1 MASLKYEISLLD
13 RNTRFALWQIKM
25 QAVLAQMDLE
35 DALLG
40 IDKMPSTLTDE
51 EKKRKDRKAL
61 TQLHLHLSN
70 EILQDVMKEKTA
82 AALWKRLEQICMSKT
97 LTSKLHMK
105 QRLYAH
111 RLEEGASVHE
121 HLTVFKEILSNLEA
135 MEVQY
140 DKEDLG
146 LILLCSLPPSYL
158 TFRDTI
164 LYSRES
170 LTVDEVYDSL
180 TSYDK
185 MKHLVVKPDS
195 QGEGLIVR
203 GRQDRNTDDDRG
215 RTQERNHRGKSKG
228 RSKSSN
234 RGKTCNFC
242 KKKGHIKSECYKLQ
256 NKIKR
261 EAANQKEKQPEN
273 SGEADVVE
281 DYSDGELLVASVN
294 DSKVSEEWILD
305 SGCTFHMSPNRDWF
319 TTYETVSEGV
329 VLMGNNASCK
339 IAGVGTIK
347 VKMFDGIVRTLS
359 DVRYVPELKINL
371 ISLSTLDSKGYR
383 YTAESGVLK
392 ISKGSLVVMKGQRKT
407 AKLYVLQGSTVTGD
421 AAVAS
426 SSLSDDDI
434 TKLWHMRLGHMSE
447 NGMVELSKR
456 GLLDGQ
462 GICKLNFCEHCV
474 FGKRKRV
481 RFTRGIHNTKET
493 LEYIHSDLWGP
504 SRVPSRG
511 GANYMLTFIDD
522 FSRKVWA
529 FFLKQKSDVFS
540 AFKSWKIMIE
550 KQTGKQIKY
559 LRTDNGLEFCSDE
572 FNRLCKSEGIVRH
585 LTVRH
590 TPQQNGVAERMNR
603 TIMEKVRCML
613 SNANLPKSFW
623 AEAASTAC
631 FLINRSPSVAIE
643 KKTPQEV
650 WSGNPANYSDL
661 KIFGCPAYAHVN
673 NGKLEPRSIKCVFL
687 GYKAGVKGYK
697 LWCPE
702 NRKVVISRDVVF
714 DETAMLPNLSLKD
727 SSNKENQKQVEHQI
741 NTESTP
747 QVSTKI
753 ENRVA
758 SSPQYSIA
766 KNRTKREIK
775 PPKKYAEADLVAYAL
790 NVAEDIDAN
799 QEPSNYSEAIS
810 CEDSEK
816 WMFAMQEEMESLHKN
831 KTWDLV
837 KLPKGKKTVRC
848 KWVFKKKEGTPGVEE
863 PKYKARLV
871 AKGYSQVPGVDFTDV
886 FSPVVKHSSIRALL
900 GIVAMHDLELE
911 QLDVKTAFLHGELE
925 EDIYMQQPEGFRV
938 SEKEDYVCLLKKS
951 LYGLK
956 QSPRQWYKR
965 FDSFMTSHDFKRS
978 SFDSCVYFKKNNDGS
993 FVYLL
998 LYVDDMLIAAK
1009 DKGEIRKVKA
1019 QLSEEFEMKDLGPAK
1034 KILGMEI
1041 LRDRKTSKLYLSQ
1054 KGYIEKLLCRFNMR
1068 SAKPVS
1074 TPLAAHFRLSS
1085 ALSPQSDDEIEYM
1098 SHVPYSSAVGSLM
1111 YAMVCSRPDLSY
1123 AVSAVSR
1130 YMVNLG
1136 KEHWKTVQWIL
1147 RYLRGTTDVC
1157 LQFGRTED
1165 GVIGYVDADF
1175 AGDLDRR
1182 RSLTGYVFTIGG
1194 CAISWKATLQTTVA
1208 LSTTEAEYMAI
1219 TEACKEAI
1227 WLKGLFSEL
1236 NEDLQ
1241 ISTVFCDSQ
1250 SAIFLTKDQMFH
1262 ERTKHIDVRYHF
1274 VRDIIAR
1281 GDIVVSKIS
1290 THENP
1295 ADMMTKSLPITKF
1308 EHCLDLIQG
1317 PSLGED
1323 QHDSQLRMVNAIS
1336 SRTHE
1341 IDYEMNMLSAK
1352 VNRKHSD
1359 VETTSADGKDTNGG
1373 KHRSS
1378 EGKLSNKES
1387 RSRVLNRSVVKSK
1400 SDMASKIRKTPA
1412 GTRTAVQ
1419 KSKFDQKEEIRKR
1432 IEELRIQ
1439 RQKRIAERS
1448 AAKGL
1453 NPVTSRKNSIGTKT
1467 STTSLKNQPL
1477 NQETK
1482 KLPKPALRSS
1492 TIEHLATARKSAELK
1507 SNQPKKSASKENSSS
1522 TTGSQK
1528 VKSSTNKVK
1537 GSDKKSGTNKV
1548 LSCDKDPREK
1558 VSEEITFE
1566 SEATQQTA
1574 IVDDFKD
1581 VQELQSITSIMKP
1594 EECEILQRKTSS
1606 ESKNSNANMLT
1617 EDNKPLQSDHLKA
1630 KDFDEDVPEMI
1641 TVDSIPP
1648 SPDKTVK
1655 FSTVNVGTNS
1665 EVNGK
1670 DTSGRVI
1677 AEIEI
1682 STPPPNEAIEMEPSV
1697 HSRKKWNN
1705 GENSPKASKRFRKLL
1720 FFGKRTRNSTKT
1732 DFIAIVNS
1740 C

>member
-1 MASLKYEISLLD
+1 
-13 RNTRFALWQIKM
+13 
-25 QAVLAQMDLE
+25 
-35 DALLG
+35 
-40 IDKMPSTLTDE
+40 
-51 EKKRKDRKAL
+51 
-61 TQLHLHLSN
+61 
-70 EILQDVMKEKTA
+70 
-82 AALWKRLEQICMSKT
+82 
-97 LTSKLHMK
+97 
-105 QRLYAH
+105 
-111 RLEEGASVHE
+111 
-121 HLTVFKEILSNLEA
+121 
-135 MEVQY
+135 
-140 DKEDLG
+140 
-146 LILLCSLPPSYL
+146 
-158 TFRDTI
+158 
-164 LYSRES
+164 
-170 LTVDEVYDSL
+170 
-180 TSYDK
+180 
-185 MKHLVVKPDS
+185 
-195 QGEGLIVR
+195 
-203 GRQDRNTDDDRG
+203 
-215 RTQERNHRGKSKG
+215 
-228 RSKSSN
+228 
-234 RGKTCNFC
+234 
-242 KKKGHIKSECYKLQ
+242 
-256 NKIKR
+256 
-261 EAANQKEKQPEN
+261 
-273 SGEADVVE
+273 
-281 DYSDGELLVASVN
+281 
-294 DSKVSEEWILD
+294 
-305 SGCTFHMSPNRDWF
+305 
-319 TTYETVSEGV
+319 
-329 VLMGNNASCK
+329 
-339 IAGVGTIK
+339 
-347 VKMFDGIVRTLS
+347 
-359 DVRYVPELKINL
+359 
-371 ISLSTLDSKGYR
+371 
-383 YTAESGVLK
+383 
-392 ISKGSLVVMKGQRKT
+392 
-407 AKLYVLQGSTVTGD
+407 
-421 AAVAS
+421 
-426 SSLSDDDI
+426 
-434 TKLWHMRLGHMSE
+434 
-447 NGMVELSKR
+447 
-456 GLLDGQ
+456 
-462 GICKLNFCEHCV
+462 
-474 FGKRKRV
+474 
-481 RFTRGIHNTKET
+481 
-493 LEYIHSDLWGP
+493 
-504 SRVPSRG
+504 
-511 GANYMLTFIDD
+511 
-522 FSRKVWA
+522 
-529 FFLKQKSDVFS
+529 
-540 AFKSWKIMIE
+540 MIE

-590 TPQQNGVAERMNR
+590 TPQQNGVTERMNK

-613 SNANLPKSFW
+613 LNANLPKSFW

-702 NRKVVISRDVVF
+702 NRKVVISRDV
-714 DETAMLPNLSLKD
+714 
-727 SSNKENQKQVEHQI
+727 EHQI
-741 NTESTP
+741 NIESTP
-747 QVSTKI
+747 QISTKI

-925 EDIYMQQPEGFRV
+925 EDATTRGFYSLR
-938 SEKEDYVCLLKKS
+938 KRGLCLLAEKVP
-951 LYGLK
+951 L
-956 QSPRQWYKR
+956 R
-965 FDSFMTSHDFKRS
+965 FET
-978 SFDSCVYFKKNNDGS
+978 VTKKNNDGS

-1019 QLSEEFEMKDLGPAK
+1019 QLSEEFEMKDLGPAN

-1041 LRDRKTSKLYLSQ
+1041 LRDTKTSKLYLSQ

-1074 TPLAAHFRLSS
+1074 TPLATHFRLSS
-1085 ALSPQSDDEIEYM
+1085 TLSPQSDDEIEYM
-1098 SHVPYSSAVGSLM
+1098 SHVPYSSAVGTLM

-1130 YMVNLG
+1130 YMANPG
-1136 KEHWKTVQWIL
+1136 KEHWKAVQWIL

-1165 GVIGYVDADF
+1165 RVIGYVDADF

-1274 VRDIIAR
+1274 VRDIIAH

-1308 EHCLDLIQG
+1308 EHCLDL
-1317 PSLGED
+1317 
-1323 QHDSQLRMVNAIS
+1323 
-1336 SRTHE
+1336 
-1341 IDYEMNMLSAK
+1341 
-1352 VNRKHSD
+1352 
-1359 VETTSADGKDTNGG
+1359 
-1373 KHRSS
+1373 
-1378 EGKLSNKES
+1378 
-1387 RSRVLNRSVVKSK
+1387 
-1400 SDMASKIRKTPA
+1400 
-1412 GTRTAVQ
+1412 
-1419 KSKFDQKEEIRKR
+1419 
-1432 IEELRIQ
+1432 
-1439 RQKRIAERS
+1439 
-1448 AAKGL
+1448 
-1453 NPVTSRKNSIGTKT
+1453 
-1467 STTSLKNQPL
+1467 
-1477 NQETK
+1477 
-1482 KLPKPALRSS
+1482 
-1492 TIEHLATARKSAELK
+1492 
-1507 SNQPKKSASKENSSS
+1507 
-1522 TTGSQK
+1522 
-1528 VKSSTNKVK
+1528 
-1537 GSDKKSGTNKV
+1537 
-1548 LSCDKDPREK
+1548 
-1558 VSEEITFE
+1558 
-1566 SEATQQTA
+1566 
-1574 IVDDFKD
+1574 
-1581 VQELQSITSIMKP
+1581 
-1594 EECEILQRKTSS
+1594 
-1606 ESKNSNANMLT
+1606 
-1617 EDNKPLQSDHLKA
+1617 
-1630 KDFDEDVPEMI
+1630 
-1641 TVDSIPP
+1641 
-1648 SPDKTVK
+1648 
-1655 FSTVNVGTNS
+1655 VG
-1665 EVNGK
+1665 
-1670 DTSGRVI
+1670 
-1677 AEIEI
+1677 
-1682 STPPPNEAIEMEPSV
+1682 V
-1697 HSRKKWNN
+1697 H
-1705 GENSPKASKRFRKLL
+1705 
-1720 FFGKRTRNSTKT
+1720 
-1732 DFIAIVNS
+1732 

>member
-1 MASLKYEISLLD
+1 MASLKYEIPLLD
-13 RNTRFALWQIKM
+13 RNTRFVLWQIKM

-61 TQLHLHLSN
+61 TQLHLYLSN

-105 QRLYAH
+105 QRLYAY

-146 LILLCSLPPSYL
+146 LILLCSLPPSYS

-234 RGKTCNFC
+234 RGKTCNFY

-261 EAANQKEKQPEN
+261 EAANQKGKQPEN

-347 VKMFDGIVRTLS
+347 VKMFDGVVRTLS
-359 DVRYVPELKINL
+359 DVRYVPELKRNL

-426 SSLSDDDI
+426 SFLSDDDI

-474 FGKRKRV
+474 FGKQKRV

-522 FSRKVWA
+522 FSRKFWA

-603 TIMEKVRCML
+603 TIMEK
-613 SNANLPKSFW
+613 
-623 AEAASTAC
+623 
-631 FLINRSPSVAIE
+631 
-643 KKTPQEV
+643 
-650 WSGNPANYSDL
+650 
-661 KIFGCPAYAHVN
+661 IFGCPAYAHVN

-741 NTESTP
+741 NIESTP

-758 SSPQYSIA
+758 SSPPYSIA

-900 GIVAMHDLELE
+900 GVQANFG
-911 QLDVKTAFLHGELE
+911 TN
-925 EDIYMQQPEGFRV
+925 YP
-938 SEKEDYVCLLKKS
+938 
-951 LYGLK
+951 
-956 QSPRQWYKR
+956 
-965 FDSFMTSHDFKRS
+965 
-978 SFDSCVYFKKNNDGS
+978 
-993 FVYLL
+993 
-998 LYVDDMLIAAK
+998 
-1009 DKGEIRKVKA
+1009 
-1019 QLSEEFEMKDLGPAK
+1019 
-1034 KILGMEI
+1034 
-1041 LRDRKTSKLYLSQ
+1041 
-1054 KGYIEKLLCRFNMR
+1054 
-1068 SAKPVS
+1068 KP
-1074 TPLAAHFRLSS
+1074 T
-1085 ALSPQSDDEIEYM
+1085 
-1098 SHVPYSSAVGSLM
+1098 
-1111 YAMVCSRPDLSY
+1111 
-1123 AVSAVSR
+1123 
-1130 YMVNLG
+1130 
-1136 KEHWKTVQWIL
+1136 
-1147 RYLRGTTDVC
+1147 
-1157 LQFGRTED
+1157 
-1165 GVIGYVDADF
+1165 
-1175 AGDLDRR
+1175 
-1182 RSLTGYVFTIGG
+1182 
-1194 CAISWKATLQTTVA
+1194 
-1208 LSTTEAEYMAI
+1208 
-1219 TEACKEAI
+1219 
-1227 WLKGLFSEL
+1227 
-1236 NEDLQ
+1236 
-1241 ISTVFCDSQ
+1241 
-1250 SAIFLTKDQMFH
+1250 
-1262 ERTKHIDVRYHF
+1262 
-1274 VRDIIAR
+1274 
-1281 GDIVVSKIS
+1281 
-1290 THENP
+1290 NP
-1295 ADMMTKSLPITKF
+1295 
-1308 EHCLDLIQG
+1308 
-1317 PSLGED
+1317 
-1323 QHDSQLRMVNAIS
+1323 
-1336 SRTHE
+1336 
-1341 IDYEMNMLSAK
+1341 
-1352 VNRKHSD
+1352 
-1359 VETTSADGKDTNGG
+1359 TN
-1373 KHRSS
+1373 
-1378 EGKLSNKES
+1378 
-1387 RSRVLNRSVVKSK
+1387 
-1400 SDMASKIRKTPA
+1400 
-1412 GTRTAVQ
+1412 
-1419 KSKFDQKEEIRKR
+1419 
-1432 IEELRIQ
+1432 
-1439 RQKRIAERS
+1439 
-1448 AAKGL
+1448 L
-1453 NPVTSRKNSIGTKT
+1453 NP
-1467 STTSLKNQPL
+1467 
-1477 NQETK
+1477 
-1482 KLPKPALRSS
+1482 
-1492 TIEHLATARKSAELK
+1492 
-1507 SNQPKKSASKENSSS
+1507 
-1522 TTGSQK
+1522 
-1528 VKSSTNKVK
+1528 
-1537 GSDKKSGTNKV
+1537 
-1548 LSCDKDPREK
+1548 
-1558 VSEEITFE
+1558 
-1566 SEATQQTA
+1566 
-1574 IVDDFKD
+1574 
-1581 VQELQSITSIMKP
+1581 
-1594 EECEILQRKTSS
+1594 
-1606 ESKNSNANMLT
+1606 
-1617 EDNKPLQSDHLKA
+1617 
-1630 KDFDEDVPEMI
+1630 
-1641 TVDSIPP
+1641 
-1648 SPDKTVK
+1648 
-1655 FSTVNVGTNS
+1655 
-1665 EVNGK
+1665 
-1670 DTSGRVI
+1670 
-1677 AEIEI
+1677 
-1682 STPPPNEAIEMEPSV
+1682 
-1697 HSRKKWNN
+1697 
-1705 GENSPKASKRFRKLL
+1705 
-1720 FFGKRTRNSTKT
+1720 
-1732 DFIAIVNS
+1732 
-1740 C
+1740 

>member
-1 MASLKYEISLLD
+1 MASLKYEIPLLD

-146 LILLCSLPPSYL
+146 LILLCSLPPSYS
-158 TFRDTI
+158 TFIDTI

-203 GRQDRNTDDDRG
+203 GRQDRNTNDNRG

-261 EAANQKEKQPEN
+261 EAANQKGKQPEN

-347 VKMFDGIVRTLS
+347 VKMFDGVVRTLS
-359 DVRYVPELKINL
+359 DVRYVPELKRNL

-407 AKLYVLQGSTVTGD
+407 AKLYVLQGSTVTSD

-474 FGKRKRV
+474 FGKQKRV

-522 FSRKVWA
+522 FSRKVGA

-550 KQTGKQIKY
+550 KQTGKQITY

-643 KKTPQEV
+643 KRLHK
-650 WSGNPANYSDL
+650 
-661 KIFGCPAYAHVN
+661 
-673 NGKLEPRSIKCVFL
+673 
-687 GYKAGVKGYK
+687 
-697 LWCPE
+697 
-702 NRKVVISRDVVF
+702 RKVVISRDVVF

-747 QVSTKI
+747 Q
-753 ENRVA
+753 
-758 SSPQYSIA
+758 
-766 KNRTKREIK
+766 
-775 PPKKYAEADLVAYAL
+775 KYAEADLVAYAL

-886 FSPVVKHSSIRALL
+886 FSPVVKHSLIRALL

-911 QLDVKTAFLHGELE
+911 QLDVKTTFLHGELE
-925 EDIYMQQPEGFRV
+925 EDIYMQQPEGFTV

-965 FDSFMTSHDFKRS
+965 FDSFMTSHDFKRT
-978 SFDSCVYFKKNNDGS
+978 
-993 FVYLL
+993 
-998 LYVDDMLIAAK
+998 AK

-1068 SAKPVS
+1068 SAKPLS

-1130 YMVNLG
+1130 YMANPG
-1136 KEHWKTVQWIL
+1136 KEHWKAVQWIL

-1165 GVIGYVDADF
+1165 GVI
-1175 AGDLDRR
+1175 DLDRR

-1308 EHCLDLIQG
+1308 EHCLDL
-1317 PSLGED
+1317 
-1323 QHDSQLRMVNAIS
+1323 
-1336 SRTHE
+1336 
-1341 IDYEMNMLSAK
+1341 
-1352 VNRKHSD
+1352 
-1359 VETTSADGKDTNGG
+1359 
-1373 KHRSS
+1373 
-1378 EGKLSNKES
+1378 
-1387 RSRVLNRSVVKSK
+1387 
-1400 SDMASKIRKTPA
+1400 
-1412 GTRTAVQ
+1412 
-1419 KSKFDQKEEIRKR
+1419 
-1432 IEELRIQ
+1432 
-1439 RQKRIAERS
+1439 
-1448 AAKGL
+1448 
-1453 NPVTSRKNSIGTKT
+1453 
-1467 STTSLKNQPL
+1467 
-1477 NQETK
+1477 
-1482 KLPKPALRSS
+1482 
-1492 TIEHLATARKSAELK
+1492 
-1507 SNQPKKSASKENSSS
+1507 
-1522 TTGSQK
+1522 
-1528 VKSSTNKVK
+1528 
-1537 GSDKKSGTNKV
+1537 
-1548 LSCDKDPREK
+1548 
-1558 VSEEITFE
+1558 
-1566 SEATQQTA
+1566 
-1574 IVDDFKD
+1574 
-1581 VQELQSITSIMKP
+1581 
-1594 EECEILQRKTSS
+1594 
-1606 ESKNSNANMLT
+1606 
-1617 EDNKPLQSDHLKA
+1617 
-1630 KDFDEDVPEMI
+1630 
-1641 TVDSIPP
+1641 
-1648 SPDKTVK
+1648 
-1655 FSTVNVGTNS
+1655 VG
-1665 EVNGK
+1665 
-1670 DTSGRVI
+1670 
-1677 AEIEI
+1677 
-1682 STPPPNEAIEMEPSV
+1682 V
-1697 HSRKKWNN
+1697 H
-1705 GENSPKASKRFRKLL
+1705 
-1720 FFGKRTRNSTKT
+1720 
-1732 DFIAIVNS
+1732 

>member
-1 MASLKYEISLLD
+1 MASLKYEIPLLD

-146 LILLCSLPPSYL
+146 LILLCSLPPSYS

-215 RTQERNHRGKSKG
+215 RTQEEIIVLNLRVD
-228 RSKSSN
+228 RS
-234 RGKTCNFC
+234 
-242 KKKGHIKSECYKLQ
+242 LQ
-256 NKIKR
+256 I
-261 EAANQKEKQPEN
+261 EGKQPEN

-347 VKMFDGIVRTLS
+347 VKMFDGVVRTLS
-359 DVRYVPELKINL
+359 DVRYVPELKRNL

-474 FGKRKRV
+474 FGKQKRV

-504 SRVPSRG
+504 SRVPSR
-511 GANYMLTFIDD
+511 D
-522 FSRKVWA
+522 
-529 FFLKQKSDVFS
+529 
-540 AFKSWKIMIE
+540 
-550 KQTGKQIKY
+550 GKQIKY
-559 LRTDNGLEFCSDE
+559 LRTDNGLELCSDE

-590 TPQQNGVAERMNR
+590 TPQQNDVAERMNR

-727 SSNKENQKQVEHQI
+727 CSNKENQKQVEHQI

-747 QVSTKI
+747 Q
-753 ENRVA
+753 
-758 SSPQYSIA
+758 
-766 KNRTKREIK
+766 
-775 PPKKYAEADLVAYAL
+775 KYAEADLVAYAL

-925 EDIYMQQPEGFRV
+925 EDIYMQQPEGFTV

-951 LYGLK
+951 L
-956 QSPRQWYKR
+956 
-965 FDSFMTSHDFKRS
+965 
-978 SFDSCVYFKKNNDGS
+978 
-993 FVYLL
+993 
-998 LYVDDMLIAAK
+998 
-1009 DKGEIRKVKA
+1009 
-1019 QLSEEFEMKDLGPAK
+1019 
-1034 KILGMEI
+1034 
-1041 LRDRKTSKLYLSQ
+1041 
-1054 KGYIEKLLCRFNMR
+1054 
-1068 SAKPVS
+1068 
-1074 TPLAAHFRLSS
+1074 
-1085 ALSPQSDDEIEYM
+1085 
-1098 SHVPYSSAVGSLM
+1098 
-1111 YAMVCSRPDLSY
+1111 
-1123 AVSAVSR
+1123 
-1130 YMVNLG
+1130 
-1136 KEHWKTVQWIL
+1136 
-1147 RYLRGTTDVC
+1147 
-1157 LQFGRTED
+1157 
-1165 GVIGYVDADF
+1165 
-1175 AGDLDRR
+1175 
-1182 RSLTGYVFTIGG
+1182 TI
-1194 CAISWKATLQTTVA
+1194 
-1208 LSTTEAEYMAI
+1208 
-1219 TEACKEAI
+1219 
-1227 WLKGLFSEL
+1227 
-1236 NEDLQ
+1236 
-1241 ISTVFCDSQ
+1241 
-1250 SAIFLTKDQMFH
+1250 
-1262 ERTKHIDVRYHF
+1262 
-1274 VRDIIAR
+1274 
-1281 GDIVVSKIS
+1281 
-1290 THENP
+1290 
-1295 ADMMTKSLPITKF
+1295 
-1308 EHCLDLIQG
+1308 
-1317 PSLGED
+1317 
-1323 QHDSQLRMVNAIS
+1323 
-1336 SRTHE
+1336 
-1341 IDYEMNMLSAK
+1341 
-1352 VNRKHSD
+1352 
-1359 VETTSADGKDTNGG
+1359 
-1373 KHRSS
+1373 
-1378 EGKLSNKES
+1378 
-1387 RSRVLNRSVVKSK
+1387 
-1400 SDMASKIRKTPA
+1400 
-1412 GTRTAVQ
+1412 
-1419 KSKFDQKEEIRKR
+1419 
-1432 IEELRIQ
+1432 
-1439 RQKRIAERS
+1439 
-1448 AAKGL
+1448 
-1453 NPVTSRKNSIGTKT
+1453 
-1467 STTSLKNQPL
+1467 
-1477 NQETK
+1477 
-1482 KLPKPALRSS
+1482 
-1492 TIEHLATARKSAELK
+1492 
-1507 SNQPKKSASKENSSS
+1507 
-1522 TTGSQK
+1522 
-1528 VKSSTNKVK
+1528 
-1537 GSDKKSGTNKV
+1537 
-1548 LSCDKDPREK
+1548 
-1558 VSEEITFE
+1558 
-1566 SEATQQTA
+1566 
-1574 IVDDFKD
+1574 
-1581 VQELQSITSIMKP
+1581 
-1594 EECEILQRKTSS
+1594 
-1606 ESKNSNANMLT
+1606 
-1617 EDNKPLQSDHLKA
+1617 
-1630 KDFDEDVPEMI
+1630 
-1641 TVDSIPP
+1641 
-1648 SPDKTVK
+1648 
-1655 FSTVNVGTNS
+1655 
-1665 EVNGK
+1665 
-1670 DTSGRVI
+1670 
-1677 AEIEI
+1677 
-1682 STPPPNEAIEMEPSV
+1682 
-1697 HSRKKWNN
+1697 
-1705 GENSPKASKRFRKLL
+1705 
-1720 FFGKRTRNSTKT
+1720 
-1732 DFIAIVNS
+1732 
-1740 C
+1740 

>member
-1 MASLKYEISLLD
+1 
-13 RNTRFALWQIKM
+13 
-25 QAVLAQMDLE
+25 
-35 DALLG
+35 
-40 IDKMPSTLTDE
+40 
-51 EKKRKDRKAL
+51 
-61 TQLHLHLSN
+61 
-70 EILQDVMKEKTA
+70 
-82 AALWKRLEQICMSKT
+82 
-97 LTSKLHMK
+97 
-105 QRLYAH
+105 
-111 RLEEGASVHE
+111 
-121 HLTVFKEILSNLEA
+121 

-146 LILLCSLPPSYL
+146 LILLCYLPPSYS

-164 LYSRES
+164 LYSCES
-170 LTVDEVYDSL
+170 LIVDEVYDSL

-185 MKHLVVKPDS
+185 IKYLVVKPES
-195 QGEGLIVR
+195 QGDGLIIR
-203 GRQDRNTDDDRG
+203 GRQDRNADDDHSRI
-215 RTQERNHRGKSKG
+215 QERNPRGKSKG

-234 RGKTCNFC
+234 TGKTCNFC

-261 EAANQKEKQPEN
+261 EAANQKGKQPEN

-294 DSKVSEEWILD
+294 DSKV
-305 SGCTFHMSPNRDWF
+305 M
-319 TTYETVSEGV
+319 SEGV
-329 VLMGNNASCK
+329 VLMGNNTSCK
-339 IAGVGTIK
+339 ITGVGTIK
-347 VKMFDGIVRTLS
+347 VKMFDGVVRTLS
-359 DVRYVPELKINL
+359 D
-371 ISLSTLDSKGYR
+371 
-383 YTAESGVLK
+383 
-392 ISKGSLVVMKGQRKT
+392 
-407 AKLYVLQGSTVTGD
+407 GSTVTGD

-434 TKLWHMRLGHMSE
+434 NKLWHMRLGHMSE
-447 NGMVELSKR
+447 NGMTELSKR

-474 FGKRKRV
+474 FGKQKRV
-481 RFTRGIHNTKET
+481 RFTKGIHNIKGT

-504 SRVPSRG
+504 SKVASRG

-522 FSRKVWA
+522 FSRK
-529 FFLKQKSDVFS
+529 
-540 AFKSWKIMIE
+540 
-550 KQTGKQIKY
+550 TGKQIKY
-559 LRTDNGLEFCSDE
+559 LRTDNGLEFYSDD
-572 FNRLCKSEGIVRH
+572 FNRLCKSEGIMRH

-590 TPQQNGVAERMNR
+590 TPQKNGVAERMNR

-643 KKTPQEV
+643 KRTPQEV
-650 WSGNPANYSDL
+650 WSGNPANYSYL
-661 KIFGCPAYAHVN
+661 KIFGCPAYAHVD

-697 LWCPE
+697 LWCPK

-714 DETAMLPNLSLKD
+714 DETAMIPNLSLKD

-747 QVSTKI
+747 QAITKI

-766 KNRTKREIK
+766 KNRTRREIK
-775 PPKKYAEADLVAYAL
+775 PPKKYAEADLVTYAL

-799 QEPSNYSEAIS
+799 QEPSNYSEAVS

-831 KTWDLV
+831 RTWDLV
-837 KLPKGKKTVRC
+837 KLLKGKKTVRC

-863 PKYKARLV
+863 PRYKARLV
-871 AKGYSQVPGVDFTDV
+871 AKGYSQIPGVDFTDV

-925 EDIYMQQPEGFRV
+925 EDIYMQQPEGFIV
-938 SEKEDYVCLLKKS
+938 SEKENYVCLLRKS

-978 SFDSCVYFKKNNDGS
+978 SLDSCVYFKKNCNGS

-1019 QLSEEFEMKDLGPAK
+1019 QLSEEFEMKDLGTTK

-1041 LRDRKTSKLYLSQ
+1041 LRDRKASKLYLTQ
-1054 KGYIEKLLCRFNMR
+1054 KGYIEKVLCRFNMQ

-1123 AVSAVSR
+1123 AVSA
-1130 YMVNLG
+1130 
-1136 KEHWKTVQWIL
+1136 
-1147 RYLRGTTDVC
+1147 
-1157 LQFGRTED
+1157 FGRTKD

-1175 AGDLDRR
+1175 VGDLDRR

-1236 NEDLQ
+1236 NKDLQ

-1250 SAIFLTKDQMFH
+1250 SVIFLTKDQMFH
-1262 ERTKHIDVRYHF
+1262 ERTKHIDVQYDF

-1295 ADMMTKSLPITKF
+1295 ADMMIKSLPITKF
-1308 EHCLDLIQG
+1308 EHCLNL
-1317 PSLGED
+1317 
-1323 QHDSQLRMVNAIS
+1323 
-1336 SRTHE
+1336 
-1341 IDYEMNMLSAK
+1341 
-1352 VNRKHSD
+1352 
-1359 VETTSADGKDTNGG
+1359 
-1373 KHRSS
+1373 
-1378 EGKLSNKES
+1378 
-1387 RSRVLNRSVVKSK
+1387 
-1400 SDMASKIRKTPA
+1400 
-1412 GTRTAVQ
+1412 
-1419 KSKFDQKEEIRKR
+1419 
-1432 IEELRIQ
+1432 
-1439 RQKRIAERS
+1439 
-1448 AAKGL
+1448 
-1453 NPVTSRKNSIGTKT
+1453 
-1467 STTSLKNQPL
+1467 
-1477 NQETK
+1477 
-1482 KLPKPALRSS
+1482 
-1492 TIEHLATARKSAELK
+1492 
-1507 SNQPKKSASKENSSS
+1507 
-1522 TTGSQK
+1522 
-1528 VKSSTNKVK
+1528 
-1537 GSDKKSGTNKV
+1537 
-1548 LSCDKDPREK
+1548 
-1558 VSEEITFE
+1558 
-1566 SEATQQTA
+1566 
-1574 IVDDFKD
+1574 
-1581 VQELQSITSIMKP
+1581 
-1594 EECEILQRKTSS
+1594 
-1606 ESKNSNANMLT
+1606 
-1617 EDNKPLQSDHLKA
+1617 
-1630 KDFDEDVPEMI
+1630 
-1641 TVDSIPP
+1641 
-1648 SPDKTVK
+1648 
-1655 FSTVNVGTNS
+1655 VG
-1665 EVNGK
+1665 
-1670 DTSGRVI
+1670 
-1677 AEIEI
+1677 
-1682 STPPPNEAIEMEPSV
+1682 V
-1697 HSRKKWNN
+1697 H
-1705 GENSPKASKRFRKLL
+1705 
-1720 FFGKRTRNSTKT
+1720 
-1732 DFIAIVNS
+1732 

>member
-1 MASLKYEISLLD
+1 
-13 RNTRFALWQIKM
+13 
-25 QAVLAQMDLE
+25 MDLE

-51 EKKRKDRKAL
+51 ENKHKDRKAL
-61 TQLHLHLSN
+61 PQLHLHLSN
-70 EILQDVMKEKTA
+70 EILQDVMKEKTV

-135 MEVQY
+135 MEVH
-140 DKEDLG
+140 
-146 LILLCSLPPSYL
+146 
-158 TFRDTI
+158 
-164 LYSRES
+164 RES

-185 MKHLVVKPDS
+185 MKHLMVKADS

-203 GRQDRNTDDDRG
+203 GRQDRNADDDRG

-261 EAANQKEKQPEN
+261 EAANQKGKQPEN
-273 SGEADVVE
+273 FGEADVVE

-319 TTYETVSEGV
+319 TTYEIVSEGV

-339 IAGVGTIK
+339 IAGVGRIK
-347 VKMFDGIVRTLS
+347 VKMFDGVVRTLS
-359 DVRYVPELKINL
+359 DRKI
-371 ISLSTLDSKGYR
+371 
-383 YTAESGVLK
+383 
-392 ISKGSLVVMKGQRKT
+392 

-434 TKLWHMRLGHMSE
+434 TKLWNMRLGHMSE
-447 NGMVELSKR
+447 NDMTELSKR
-456 GLLDGQ
+456 ALLDGQ
-462 GICKLNFCEHCV
+462 RICKLNFCEHCV
-474 FGKRKRV
+474 FWKQKRV
-481 RFTRGIHNTKET
+481 RFTRGIHNTKGT

-529 FFLKQKSDVFS
+529 FFLKQK
-540 AFKSWKIMIE
+540 AI
-550 KQTGKQIKY
+550 
-559 LRTDNGLEFCSDE
+559 
-572 FNRLCKSEGIVRH
+572 LCKSEGIMRH
-585 LTVRH
+585 LTVCH

-603 TIMEKVRCML
+603 TIMEKVRYML

-631 FLINRSPSVAIE
+631 FLINRSLSVAIE

-650 WSGNPANYSDL
+650 
-661 KIFGCPAYAHVN
+661 
-673 NGKLEPRSIKCVFL
+673 
-687 GYKAGVKGYK
+687 
-697 LWCPE
+697 
-702 NRKVVISRDVVF
+702 
-714 DETAMLPNLSLKD
+714 
-727 SSNKENQKQVEHQI
+727 EHQI
-741 NTESTP
+741 NTKSTP
-747 QVSTKI
+747 QAITKI

-766 KNRTKREIK
+766 KNRTRREIK

-799 QEPSNYSEAIS
+799 LDPSNYSEA
-810 CEDSEK
+810 
-816 WMFAMQEEMESLHKN
+816 
-831 KTWDLV
+831 DLV
-837 KLPKGKKTVRC
+837 KLPKGKKAVRC

-863 PKYKARLV
+863 PRYKARLV
-871 AKGYSQVPGVDFTDV
+871 AKGYSQIPRLDFTDV

-925 EDIYMQQPEGFRV
+925 EDIYMQQPEDFIV
-938 SEKEDYVCLLKKS
+938 SEKEDYVCLLRKS

-956 QSPRQWYKR
+956 QSPRQWYK
-965 FDSFMTSHDFKRS
+965 S
-978 SFDSCVYFKKNNDGS
+978 S
-993 FVYLL
+993 
-998 LYVDDMLIAAK
+998 K

-1041 LRDRKTSKLYLSQ
+1041 LRDRK
-1054 KGYIEKLLCRFNMR
+1054 

-1098 SHVPYSSAVGSLM
+1098 SHVSYSSIVGSLM
-1111 YAMVCSRPDLSY
+1111 YVMVCSRPDLSY

-1130 YMVNLG
+1130 YMANP
-1136 KEHWKTVQWIL
+1136 
-1147 RYLRGTTDVC
+1147 
-1157 LQFGRTED
+1157 
-1165 GVIGYVDADF
+1165 GYVDADF

-1262 ERTKHIDVRYHF
+1262 ERTKHIEVRYHF
-1274 VRDIIAR
+1274 VHDIIAR

-1308 EHCLDLIQG
+1308 EHCLDL
-1317 PSLGED
+1317 
-1323 QHDSQLRMVNAIS
+1323 
-1336 SRTHE
+1336 
-1341 IDYEMNMLSAK
+1341 
-1352 VNRKHSD
+1352 
-1359 VETTSADGKDTNGG
+1359 
-1373 KHRSS
+1373 
-1378 EGKLSNKES
+1378 
-1387 RSRVLNRSVVKSK
+1387 
-1400 SDMASKIRKTPA
+1400 
-1412 GTRTAVQ
+1412 
-1419 KSKFDQKEEIRKR
+1419 
-1432 IEELRIQ
+1432 
-1439 RQKRIAERS
+1439 
-1448 AAKGL
+1448 
-1453 NPVTSRKNSIGTKT
+1453 
-1467 STTSLKNQPL
+1467 
-1477 NQETK
+1477 
-1482 KLPKPALRSS
+1482 
-1492 TIEHLATARKSAELK
+1492 
-1507 SNQPKKSASKENSSS
+1507 
-1522 TTGSQK
+1522 
-1528 VKSSTNKVK
+1528 
-1537 GSDKKSGTNKV
+1537 
-1548 LSCDKDPREK
+1548 
-1558 VSEEITFE
+1558 
-1566 SEATQQTA
+1566 
-1574 IVDDFKD
+1574 
-1581 VQELQSITSIMKP
+1581 
-1594 EECEILQRKTSS
+1594 
-1606 ESKNSNANMLT
+1606 
-1617 EDNKPLQSDHLKA
+1617 
-1630 KDFDEDVPEMI
+1630 
-1641 TVDSIPP
+1641 
-1648 SPDKTVK
+1648 
-1655 FSTVNVGTNS
+1655 VG
-1665 EVNGK
+1665 
-1670 DTSGRVI
+1670 
-1677 AEIEI
+1677 
-1682 STPPPNEAIEMEPSV
+1682 V
-1697 HSRKKWNN
+1697 H
-1705 GENSPKASKRFRKLL
+1705 
-1720 FFGKRTRNSTKT
+1720 
-1732 DFIAIVNS
+1732 

>member
-1 MASLKYEISLLD
+1 MTSLKYEIPLLD

-97 LTSKLHMK
+97 LTNKLHMK

-146 LILLCSLPPSYL
+146 LILLCSLPPSYS

-215 RTQERNHRGKSKG
+215 RTQERNHRGKSNG

-261 EAANQKEKQPEN
+261 EAANQKGKQPEN

-347 VKMFDGIVRTLS
+347 VKMFDGVVRTLS
-359 DVRYVPELKINL
+359 DVRYVPELKRNL

-434 TKLWHMRLGHMSE
+434 TKLWHMRLRHMSE

-462 GICKLNFCEHCV
+462 GICKLNFCEYCV
-474 FGKRKRV
+474 FGKQKRV

-540 AFKSWKIMIE
+540 AFK
-550 KQTGKQIKY
+550 
-559 LRTDNGLEFCSDE
+559 
-572 FNRLCKSEGIVRH
+572 LCKSEGIVRH

-727 SSNKENQKQVEHQI
+727 SSNK
-741 NTESTP
+741 
-747 QVSTKI
+747 KI
-753 ENRVA
+753 
-758 SSPQYSIA
+758 S
-766 KNRTKREIK
+766 RTKREIK
-775 PPKKYAEADLVAYAL
+775 PPKKYAKADLVAYAL

-799 QEPSNYSEAIS
+799 QEPSNYSE
-810 CEDSEK
+810 
-816 WMFAMQEEMESLHKN
+816 
-831 KTWDLV
+831 
-837 KLPKGKKTVRC
+837 
-848 KWVFKKKEGTPGVEE
+848 KEGTPGVEE

-925 EDIYMQQPEGFRV
+925 EDIYMQQPEGFTV

-965 FDSFMTSHDFKRS
+965 FDSFMTSHDFKRT
-978 SFDSCVYFKKNNDGS
+978 
-993 FVYLL
+993 
-998 LYVDDMLIAAK
+998 AK

-1034 KILGMEI
+1034 KILGLEI

-1085 ALSPQSDDEIEYM
+1085 TLSPQSDDEIEYM
-1098 SHVPYSSAVGSLM
+1098 SHVPYFSAVGSLI

-1130 YMVNLG
+1130 YMANPG
-1136 KEHWKTVQWIL
+1136 KEHWKAVQWIL

-1219 TEACKEAI
+1219 TEACKKAI

-1308 EHCLDLIQG
+1308 EHCLDL
-1317 PSLGED
+1317 
-1323 QHDSQLRMVNAIS
+1323 
-1336 SRTHE
+1336 
-1341 IDYEMNMLSAK
+1341 
-1352 VNRKHSD
+1352 
-1359 VETTSADGKDTNGG
+1359 
-1373 KHRSS
+1373 
-1378 EGKLSNKES
+1378 
-1387 RSRVLNRSVVKSK
+1387 
-1400 SDMASKIRKTPA
+1400 
-1412 GTRTAVQ
+1412 
-1419 KSKFDQKEEIRKR
+1419 
-1432 IEELRIQ
+1432 
-1439 RQKRIAERS
+1439 
-1448 AAKGL
+1448 
-1453 NPVTSRKNSIGTKT
+1453 
-1467 STTSLKNQPL
+1467 
-1477 NQETK
+1477 
-1482 KLPKPALRSS
+1482 
-1492 TIEHLATARKSAELK
+1492 
-1507 SNQPKKSASKENSSS
+1507 
-1522 TTGSQK
+1522 
-1528 VKSSTNKVK
+1528 
-1537 GSDKKSGTNKV
+1537 
-1548 LSCDKDPREK
+1548 
-1558 VSEEITFE
+1558 
-1566 SEATQQTA
+1566 
-1574 IVDDFKD
+1574 
-1581 VQELQSITSIMKP
+1581 
-1594 EECEILQRKTSS
+1594 
-1606 ESKNSNANMLT
+1606 
-1617 EDNKPLQSDHLKA
+1617 
-1630 KDFDEDVPEMI
+1630 
-1641 TVDSIPP
+1641 
-1648 SPDKTVK
+1648 
-1655 FSTVNVGTNS
+1655 VG
-1665 EVNGK
+1665 
-1670 DTSGRVI
+1670 
-1677 AEIEI
+1677 
-1682 STPPPNEAIEMEPSV
+1682 V
-1697 HSRKKWNN
+1697 H
-1705 GENSPKASKRFRKLL
+1705 
-1720 FFGKRTRNSTKT
+1720 
-1732 DFIAIVNS
+1732 

>member
-1 MASLKYEISLLD
+1 MASLKYEIPLLD

-146 LILLCSLPPSYL
+146 LILLCSLPPSYS

-215 RTQERNHRGKSKG
+215 RTQERNHRAKSKG

-234 RGKTCNFC
+234 R
-242 KKKGHIKSECYKLQ
+242 
-256 NKIKR
+256 
-261 EAANQKEKQPEN
+261 
-273 SGEADVVE
+273 E

-347 VKMFDGIVRTLS
+347 VKMFDGVVRTLS
-359 DVRYVPELKINL
+359 DVRYVPELKRNL

-383 YTAESGVLK
+383 YTAESG
-392 ISKGSLVVMKGQRKT
+392 
-407 AKLYVLQGSTVTGD
+407 GSTVTGD

-474 FGKRKRV
+474 FGKQKRV

-493 LEYIHSDLWGP
+493 LE
-504 SRVPSRG
+504 
-511 GANYMLTFIDD
+511 
-522 FSRKVWA
+522 KVWA

-727 SSNKENQKQVEHQI
+727 CSNKENQKQVEHQI

-747 QVSTKI
+747 Q
-753 ENRVA
+753 
-758 SSPQYSIA
+758 
-766 KNRTKREIK
+766 
-775 PPKKYAEADLVAYAL
+775 KYAEADLVAYAL

-925 EDIYMQQPEGFRV
+925 EDIYMQQPEGFTV

-1019 QLSEEFEMKDLGPAK
+1019 QLSEEFEMKDWDQQ
-1034 KILGMEI
+1034 
-1041 LRDRKTSKLYLSQ
+1041 RRYL

-1085 ALSPQSDDEIEYM
+1085 ALSPQSDDEIKYM

-1130 YMVNLG
+1130 YMANPG
-1136 KEHWKTVQWIL
+1136 KEHWKAVQWIL

-1262 ERTKHIDVRYHF
+1262 ERQNTLMF
-1274 VRDIIAR
+1274 V
-1281 GDIVVSKIS
+1281 
-1290 THENP
+1290 
-1295 ADMMTKSLPITKF
+1295 
-1308 EHCLDLIQG
+1308 
-1317 PSLGED
+1317 
-1323 QHDSQLRMVNAIS
+1323 
-1336 SRTHE
+1336 
-1341 IDYEMNMLSAK
+1341 
-1352 VNRKHSD
+1352 
-1359 VETTSADGKDTNGG
+1359 
-1373 KHRSS
+1373 
-1378 EGKLSNKES
+1378 
-1387 RSRVLNRSVVKSK
+1387 
-1400 SDMASKIRKTPA
+1400 
-1412 GTRTAVQ
+1412 
-1419 KSKFDQKEEIRKR
+1419 
-1432 IEELRIQ
+1432 
-1439 RQKRIAERS
+1439 
-1448 AAKGL
+1448 
-1453 NPVTSRKNSIGTKT
+1453 
-1467 STTSLKNQPL
+1467 
-1477 NQETK
+1477 
-1482 KLPKPALRSS
+1482 
-1492 TIEHLATARKSAELK
+1492 
-1507 SNQPKKSASKENSSS
+1507 
-1522 TTGSQK
+1522 
-1528 VKSSTNKVK
+1528 
-1537 GSDKKSGTNKV
+1537 
-1548 LSCDKDPREK
+1548 
-1558 VSEEITFE
+1558 
-1566 SEATQQTA
+1566 
-1574 IVDDFKD
+1574 
-1581 VQELQSITSIMKP
+1581 
-1594 EECEILQRKTSS
+1594 
-1606 ESKNSNANMLT
+1606 
-1617 EDNKPLQSDHLKA
+1617 KPLRG
-1630 KDFDEDVPEMI
+1630 FME
-1641 TVDSIPP
+1641 
-1648 SPDKTVK
+1648 
-1655 FSTVNVGTNS
+1655 
-1665 EVNGK
+1665 EVENLFAIK
-1670 DTSGRVI
+1670 NLF
-1677 AEIEI
+1677 IE
-1682 STPPPNEAIEMEPSV
+1682 NLCQ
-1697 HSRKKWNN
+1697 
-1705 GENSPKASKRFRKLL
+1705 G
-1720 FFGKRTRNSTKT
+1720 G
-1732 DFIAIVNS
+1732 D

>member
-1 MASLKYEISLLD
+1 MGVSQATRAYVTIRPHPHRRVTLQSKKIYYVAQSLPNVFGFVPNCPDVCFTPRRPSGNASSPVPVLNTGEGCYKSEQGKLKFGLKWGKYQVVDEMVKVAIFTYE
-13 RNTRFALWQIKM
+13 IKM

-105 QRLYAH
+105 QQRLYAH

-146 LILLCSLPPSYL
+146 LILLCSLPPSYS

-185 MKHLVVKPDS
+185 MKHLWLNLTLRERVSLFVGDKIGILMMIVVGHRKEIIVVNLRVDRS
-195 QGEGLIVR
+195 LQIEG
-203 GRQDRNTDDDRG
+203 
-215 RTQERNHRGKSKG
+215 
-228 RSKSSN
+228 
-234 RGKTCNFC
+234 
-242 KKKGHIKSECYKLQ
+242 
-256 NKIKR
+256 
-261 EAANQKEKQPEN
+261 KQPEN

-347 VKMFDGIVRTLS
+347 VKMFDGVVRTLS
-359 DVRYVPELKINL
+359 DVRYVPELKRNL

-392 ISKGSLVVMKGQRKT
+392 ISK
-407 AKLYVLQGSTVTGD
+407 GSTVTGD

-474 FGKRKRV
+474 FGKQKRV

-727 SSNKENQKQVEHQI
+727 CSNKENQKQVEHQI

-766 KNRTKREIK
+766 KNKLKEK
-775 PPKKYAEADLVAYAL
+775 L
-790 NVAEDIDAN
+790 NLQRNIDAN

-925 EDIYMQQPEGFRV
+925 EDIYMQQPEV
-938 SEKEDYVCLLKKS
+938 QY
-951 LYGLK
+951 
-956 QSPRQWYKR
+956 
-965 FDSFMTSHDFKRS
+965 M
-978 SFDSCVYFKKNNDGS
+978 
-993 FVYLL
+993 
-998 LYVDDMLIAAK
+998 A
-1009 DKGEIRKVKA
+1009 
-1019 QLSEEFEMKDLGPAK
+1019 
-1034 KILGMEI
+1034 
-1041 LRDRKTSKLYLSQ
+1041 
-1054 KGYIEKLLCRFNMR
+1054 

-1130 YMVNLG
+1130 YMANPG
-1136 KEHWKTVQWIL
+1136 KEHWKAVQWIL

-1165 GVIGYVDADF
+1165 RVIGYVDADF

-1208 LSTTEAEYMAI
+1208 LST
-1219 TEACKEAI
+1219 
-1227 WLKGLFSEL
+1227 L
-1236 NEDLQ
+1236 
-1241 ISTVFCDSQ
+1241 
-1250 SAIFLTKDQMFH
+1250 
-1262 ERTKHIDVRYHF
+1262 
-1274 VRDIIAR
+1274 
-1281 GDIVVSKIS
+1281 
-1290 THENP
+1290 
-1295 ADMMTKSLPITKF
+1295 
-1308 EHCLDLIQG
+1308 
-1317 PSLGED
+1317 
-1323 QHDSQLRMVNAIS
+1323 
-1336 SRTHE
+1336 
-1341 IDYEMNMLSAK
+1341 
-1352 VNRKHSD
+1352 
-1359 VETTSADGKDTNGG
+1359 
-1373 KHRSS
+1373 
-1378 EGKLSNKES
+1378 KLSTW
-1387 RSRVLNRSVVKSK
+1387 RL
-1400 SDMASKIRKTPA
+1400 
-1412 GTRTAVQ
+1412 
-1419 KSKFDQKEEIRKR
+1419 
-1432 IEELRIQ
+1432 LR
-1439 RQKRIAERS
+1439 
-1448 AAKGL
+1448 L
-1453 NPVTSRKNSIGTKT
+1453 V
-1467 STTSLKNQPL
+1467 
-1477 NQETK
+1477 K
-1482 KLPKPALRSS
+1482 KL
-1492 TIEHLATARKSAELK
+1492 
-1507 SNQPKKSASKENSSS
+1507 
-1522 TTGSQK
+1522 
-1528 VKSSTNKVK
+1528 
-1537 GSDKKSGTNKV
+1537 
-1548 LSCDKDPREK
+1548 
-1558 VSEEITFE
+1558 
-1566 SEATQQTA
+1566 
-1574 IVDDFKD
+1574 
-1581 VQELQSITSIMKP
+1581 
-1594 EECEILQRKTSS
+1594 
-1606 ESKNSNANMLT
+1606 
-1617 EDNKPLQSDHLKA
+1617 
-1630 KDFDEDVPEMI
+1630 
-1641 TVDSIPP
+1641 
-1648 SPDKTVK
+1648 
-1655 FSTVNVGTNS
+1655 
-1665 EVNGK
+1665 
-1670 DTSGRVI
+1670 
-1677 AEIEI
+1677 
-1682 STPPPNEAIEMEPSV
+1682 
-1697 HSRKKWNN
+1697 
-1705 GENSPKASKRFRKLL
+1705 
-1720 FFGKRTRNSTKT
+1720 FG
-1732 DFIAIVNS
+1732 
-1740 C
+1740 